1 MDRHYPGRSLNTSLE
16 RKSNTFGIS
25 LHSTLV
31 TSKKNIEQNCENSSS
46 LILKNWSQ
54 SSLDKIDWTKQIQT
68 KSKITTEST
77 LTLFIFLENQIER
90 KQIKIKIFPKKIS
103 RIETLK

>member
-31 TSKKNIEQNCENSSS
+31 TSNKNIVQNCENSSS
-46 LILKNWSQ
+46 LIFKNWSQ

-77 LTLFIFLENQIER
+77 FTLFIFLENQIER
-90 KQIKIKIFPKKIS
+90 KQMKIKIFPKKIS